1 MVGGTFTHYI
11 YIHDCSYKSED
22 EKMTREK
29 KKGKTTC
36 NSVLIPRDVLE
47 RWEKEKKGKKIKR
60 VDVSLDDEQGE
71 T

>member
-1 MVGGTFTHYI
+1 
-11 YIHDCSYKSED
+11 
-22 EKMTREK
+22 MTREK